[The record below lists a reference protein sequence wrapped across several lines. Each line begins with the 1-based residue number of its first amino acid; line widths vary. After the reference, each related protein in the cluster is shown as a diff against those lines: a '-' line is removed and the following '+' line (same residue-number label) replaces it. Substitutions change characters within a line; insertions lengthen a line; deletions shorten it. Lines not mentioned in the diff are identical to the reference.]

1 MYKKIIS
8 IIICLI
14 FFTPLGVIGQVED
27 LFMIDDYLFE
37 DTEPTNITLQSLTL
51 YWSAD
56 SYTPFGYKGR
66 ALPTNGSMVTVYA
79 DLKISGDNP
88 ENLKYS
94 WFLDGF
100 FQESKSGYNQNSF
113 RFKIQKIANSKHTVL
128 LKVFNES
135 RSFLVEESIEIPIT
149 TQELVVYQKQ
159 NPKLNL
165 AYSVSDSN
173 FKVLTEEENS
183 FLVFPYFFNINKI
196 SDLEFTWSFAN
207 EDVKD
212 SSLSAN
218 IFGMKIMNKKV
229 GGILEEVLKV
239 SAINKKQTNQ
249 TDKETVKINIY

>member
-14 FFTPLGVIGQVED
+14 FFAPLGVIGQVGD
-27 LFMIDDYLFE
+27 FLMIDDFLFE
-37 DTEPTNITLQSLTL
+37 DTEPSITLQSLNL
-51 YWSAD
+51 YWSAN

-66 ALPTNGSMVTVYA
+66 ALPTNGSLVTVYA
-79 DLKISGDNP
+79 DLKISGESP

-113 RFKIQKIANSKHTVL
+113 NFYIRKISGDSHLVL

-135 RSFLVEESIEIPIT
+135 RSFLVEKSIEVPIT
-149 TQELVVYQKQ
+149 SPEVVIYQKQ
-159 NPKLNL
+159 NPKINL
-165 AYSVSDSN
+165 AYSISDSN
-173 FKVLTEEENS
+173 FKVLTEQENS
-183 FLVFPYFFNINKI
+183 FLAFPYFFNAEKI

-212 SSLSAN
+212 SSLTAN
-218 IFGMKIMNKKV
+218 IFGMKITNKKV
-229 GGILEEVLKV
+229 GGILEEILKV
-239 SAINKKQTNQ
+239 SAKNKKQTNQ
-249 TDKETVKINIY
+249 ADGRTVKVEIY